1 MDLVYLYK
9 GGSKTELFLSIK
21 SVWKFLKG
29 YRHIYIVGDYVEF
42 PTVKNVISL
51 QHGTSR
57 YNNSYLKMI
66 DACNHPDI
74 SDDFLLMNDDFIFL
88 KDVHV
93 NDIPTYH
100 LTGIKELGNTP
111 ADTRHVL
118 FRNTAEYLESQNK
131 PLNHFD
137 VHFPMIINKKKF
149 LSMPSDKEYA
159 YRSLYGNLYSEN
171 LEYLEQGDNVC
182 KSLDEFSKKFEKF
195 PIISTHNKLIMDAK
209 LNVVGKLKKHFLPK
223 LYISMTSTPPRFE
236 KLPEVIKYLK
246 AQTVSFEKILL
257 HIPKEYKRFPGE
269 YTLPDSI
276 LNDEK
281 IYVNYVDVDL
291 GPITKVL
298 PVKDLDF
305 VNDADLI
312 FTADD
317 DVGYMPNVLR
327 KFLIEF
333 EREERE
339 YAITGKPLKIVN
351 SQAQTDFNK
360 IVGFVQGFS
369 GCLYRK
375 VYFKNF
381 SDEYLEAI
389 LSNHECFV
397 SDDIVISGWL
407 KQQNIKIKGLNNIR
421 DLRILNHGLQNDRL
435 SAERPRG
442 YVKIYVE
449 AMKQLNFTV

>member
-21 SVWKFLKG
+21 SVWNFLKG
-29 YRHIYIVGDYVEF
+29 YRHIYIIGDYVEF
-42 PTVKNVISL
+42 PTVKSVISL

-100 LTGIKELGNTP
+100 LTGIKELGNNP

-118 FRNTAEYLESQNK
+118 FRNTTEYLESQNK

-137 VHFPMIINKKKF
+137 VHFPMVINKKKF

-171 LEYLEQGDNVC
+171 LEYLEHGDNVC
-182 KSLDEFSKKFEKF
+182 RSLDEFNKKFEKF
-195 PIISTHNKLIMDAK
+195 PIISTHNSLILEGK
-209 LNVVGKLKKHFLPK
+209 LNVIGKLKKHFSSK

-236 KLPEVIKYLK
+236 KLPEVVKYLK
-246 AQTVSFEKILL
+246 AQTVPFEKILL

-305 VNDADLI
+305 VNNADLI
-312 FTADD
+312 FSVDD
-317 DVGYMPNVLR
+317 DIAYSPNTLKR
-327 KFLIEF
+327 FILEF
-333 EREERE
+333 QKEERE
-339 YAITGKPLKIVN
+339 YAITGCGLKIERFKARRN
-351 SQAQTDFNK
+351 SER
-360 IVGFVQGFS
+360 IVSLLQGFS

-375 VYFKNF
+375 VHFKNF
-381 SDEYLEAI
+381 SDQYLTAI
-389 LSNHECFV
+389 LNNHECFV

-407 KQQNIKIKGLNNIR
+407 KEQNIKIKGLNNSK
-421 DLRILNHGLQNDRL
+421 DLKTLDYGFNQDALHK
-435 SAERPRG
+435 ERPNG
-442 YVKIYVE
+442 YVGIYVE
-449 AMKQLNFTV
+449 AMKQLNFKI